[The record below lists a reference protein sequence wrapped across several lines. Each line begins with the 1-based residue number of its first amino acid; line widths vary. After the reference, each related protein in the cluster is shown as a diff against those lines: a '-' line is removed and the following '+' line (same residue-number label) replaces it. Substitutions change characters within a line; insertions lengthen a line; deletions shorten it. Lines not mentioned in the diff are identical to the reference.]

1 VQLDSRIL
9 EKTSKPNRISLGAII
24 LAGGKSSRMKSNKVF
39 LKINGEPLLM
49 HVVRETS
56 KISDHI
62 IVAIGKDDKE
72 EDYAYILPKSVK
84 IVHDKTETKAAL
96 HGMLTGLE
104 AIETDYAIILAV
116 DTPFINANVI
126 KQLQFEAQGLDI
138 AIPTWANGN
147 IEPLYAVYNVA
158 TTLWVLKKAVNEGE
172 IRIKEVI
179 NKLKNINY
187 VPIEK
192 FKDSGANLNCFF
204 NINTP
209 EDLKR
214 AKQVLNRKYSTN

>member
-1 VQLDSRIL
+1 MDSRIL

>member
-1 VQLDSRIL
+1 
-9 EKTSKPNRISLGAII
+9 
-24 LAGGKSSRMKSNKVF
+24 MKSNKVF

-138 AIPTWANGN
+138 AIPTWPNGN

>member
-1 VQLDSRIL
+1 MDSRIL

-192 FKDSGANLNCFF
+192 FKDSGANLNREKF
-204 NINTP
+204 
-209 EDLKR
+209 E
-214 AKQVLNRKYSTN
+214 

>member
-1 VQLDSRIL
+1 
-9 EKTSKPNRISLGAII
+9 
-24 LAGGKSSRMKSNKVF
+24 
-39 LKINGEPLLM
+39 
-49 HVVRETS
+49 
-56 KISDHI
+56 
-62 IVAIGKDDKE
+62 
-72 EDYAYILPKSVK
+72 
-84 IVHDKTETKAAL
+84 
-96 HGMLTGLE
+96 
-104 AIETDYAIILAV
+104 
-116 DTPFINANVI
+116 VI

>member
-1 VQLDSRIL
+1 
-9 EKTSKPNRISLGAII
+9 
-24 LAGGKSSRMKSNKVF
+24 MKSNKVF

>member
-1 VQLDSRIL
+1 MDSRIL
-9 EKTSKPNRISLGAII
+9 EKTSKLNRISLGAII

-138 AIPTWANGN
+138 AIPTWPNGN

>member
-1 VQLDSRIL
+1 MNSRIL
-9 EKTSKPNRISLGAII
+9 EKTSEPNKISLGVII